1 MRLVIS
7 RRNYIGLLLANCMI
21 FVSRCHVNRRQRYII
36 FLYSF
41 MQFIQNDFDMLCDGY
56 NYSMFTSGLDS
67 GASFLFLPSLS
78 FLSLLC

>member
-1 MRLVIS
+1 
-7 RRNYIGLLLANCMI
+7 
-21 FVSRCHVNRRQRYII
+21 
-36 FLYSF
+36 